1 MLHQNHN
8 KEALPFELS
17 SEQQKVFNDV
27 LRLRP
32 HRDLPKIMI
41 VEDQMFSRQILH
53 NMLTR
58 SYNIYSASNAEEAFK
73 YYIEYAP
80 DIVFLD
86 IMLPGISG
94 HEFAG
99 IIRRLD
105 AKAFI
110 IMVTASNNLEDIK
123 RAQENHVA
131 GFIVKPYNKQKILD
145 YIRKFYK
152 DRKGL

>member
-8 KEALPFELS
+8 EEVPSFELS
-17 SEQQKVFNDV
+17 PEQQKLFNDV
-27 LRLRP
+27 LRIRP
-32 HRDLPKIMI
+32 HRDLPKVMI
-41 VEDQMFSRQILH
+41 VEDQVFSRQILY

-58 SYNIYSASNAEEAFK
+58 SYNIYSASTAEEAFK

-94 HEFAG
+94 HEFAT
-99 IIRRLD
+99 IIRNLD
-105 AKAFI
+105 PNAFI
-110 IMVTASNNLEDIK
+110 IMVTASNNLDDIK
-123 RAQENHVA
+123 RAHGNGVA

-145 YIRKFYK
+145 CIQKYRKN
-152 DRKGL
+152 RKSS